1 LMTLLPWKQ
10 PPTVGRVCPVARR
23 LLLRTRCR
31 PSQKVAAQR
40 KEAKPL
46 SSCTHM
52 LTVSLSHCLTLSLS
66 HCLTVSLS
74 HCLTVSLSHCLTVS
88 LSHCLTVSL
97 SHCLTLSL
105 SHCLTVSL
113 SHCLTLSLSLSH
125 CLTLS
130 LSHSL
135 PVSLSHCP
143 SPGASLNPLRP
154 SHCVPTNS
162 PATAKLQVAC
172 SLRQGVTAQKLNS
185 ERTPPRRARSNS
197 QTYYEN
203 SKYIFFL

>member
-1 LMTLLPWKQ
+1 MSLMALLPWKQ

-23 LLLRTRCR
+23 LLLRTRYR

-74 HCLTVSLSHCLTVS
+74 HSLT
-88 LSHCLTVSL
+88 
-97 SHCLTLSL
+97 
-105 SHCLTVSL
+105 
-113 SHCLTLSLSLSH
+113 
-125 CLTLS
+125 
-130 LSHSL
+130 
-135 PVSLSHCP
+135 VSLSHCP

-154 SHCVPTNS
+154 NHCVPTNS

-172 SLRQGVTAQKLNS
+172 SLRQGVIAQKLNS
-185 ERTPPRRARSNS
+185 ERTPPRRPRSNS